1 MELAS
6 ASPPL
11 GGPPAGVRHFVSL
24 AEAPHTERF
33 LDAVLAGVLQ
43 AGSPYLEWFFGGTDE
58 ARSVLRGWVAR
69 PSSEVFLGRAV
80 LCTVGDVP
88 VGGFL
93 ALGGAE
99 LARSR
104 QADAVAALTQS
115 GPAARHAI
123 TLRIAAAR
131 ELFPPVEDDEL
142 YLTKVWV
149 TAEARRAG
157 HGAALVGEYLAVG
170 AGRGFRRFRLDVFSG
185 NHAAIRLYRSFGFEI
200 LEERSSEQA
209 GMSYTSMVLVSRA

>member
-11 GGPPAGVRHFVSL
+11 GGPPAGDPHFVSL
-24 AEAPHTERF
+24 AEEPHAERF
-33 LDAVLAGVLQ
+33 LDVVLAGVLQ
-43 AGSPYLEWFFGGTDE
+43 AGSPYLEWFFGGANE
-58 ARSVLRGWVAR
+58 ARSVLRGWMMR

-80 LCTVGDVP
+80 LRTVGNVP

-93 ALGGAE
+93 ALGGTD

-104 QADAVAALTQS
+104 QSDAVAALTQS
-115 GPAARHAI
+115 GPEARGVV

-131 ELFPPVEDDEL
+131 ELFPPVEADEL
-142 YLTKVWV
+142 YLSKVWV

-157 HGAALVGEYLAVG
+157 HGAALVGEYLS
-170 AGRGFRRFRLDVFSG
+170 AGGRRGFRRFRLDVFSG
-185 NHAAIRLYRSFGFEI
+185 NLAAIRLYRSFGFEI
-200 LEERSSEQA
+200 LEERSSKRA
-209 GMSYTSMVLVSRA
+209 GMGYTSMSLVSRE